1 MKNKDVSLHDHFDL
15 EPICLG
21 LIEGNQ
27 VPVCFSDRYFLVG
40 VVSYGYKCAEPVR
53 FLRSLDLLA
62 RLLKDALNPADHLCK
77 QKLKLIVPNCP
88 TGLPWRLHQS

>member
-1 MKNKDVSLHDHFDL
+1 M
-15 EPICLG
+15 ITLG

-40 VVSYGYKCAEPVR
+40 VVSYGYKCAEPVI

-62 RLLKDALNPADHLCK
+62 RLLKDALNPARHLCK
-77 QKLKLIVPNCP
+77 
-88 TGLPWRLHQS
+88 

>member
-1 MKNKDVSLHDHFDL
+1 MRNEDVSLHDHFDL

-27 VPVCFSDRYFLVG
+27 VSERFSDRYFLVG

-53 FLRSLDLLA
+53 FSQLSDSFG
-62 RLLKDALNPADHLCK
+62 RLLKDALNPAKC
-77 QKLKLIVPNCP
+77 I
-88 TGLPWRLHQS
+88 T

>member
-1 MKNKDVSLHDHFDL
+1 MRHEDVSFHDHFDL

-40 VVSYGYKCAEPVR
+40 VVSYGYKCAEPVK
-53 FLRSLDLLA
+53 FLRSLDSFG
-62 RLLKDALNPADHLCK
+62 RLLKDALYPARHSYK
-77 QKLKLIVPNCP
+77 
-88 TGLPWRLHQS
+88 

>member
-1 MKNKDVSLHDHFDL
+1 MRNEDVSLHINHSDL

-40 VVSYGYKCAEPVR
+40 VVSYGYKCAEPGFPGVYTR
-53 FLRSLDLLA
+53 VTEYDDWI
-62 RLLKDALNPADHLCK
+62 KNVLNG
-77 QKLKLIVPNCP
+77 
-88 TGLPWRLHQS
+88 TTSTE